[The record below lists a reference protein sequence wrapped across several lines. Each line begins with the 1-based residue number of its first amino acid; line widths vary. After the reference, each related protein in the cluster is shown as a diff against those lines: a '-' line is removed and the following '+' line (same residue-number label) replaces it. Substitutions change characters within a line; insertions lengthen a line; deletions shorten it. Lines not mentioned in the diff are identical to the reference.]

1 MLISPKTNNQ
11 LNLIIQKFF
20 GLNRIMDRIVSVMSV
35 DFACVDSSKILH
47 LQFAHKFPL
56 LADRISEIQDSF
68 NVKTDY
74 LETPRDSS
82 DYSSLLEIFQK
93 VLDNVLEA
101 NDLITGAI
109 EICIEEGDYNVKSSL
124 ESFLSQT
131 YIQYIK
137 QAIIL
142 RDKAKMYGDNIIR
155 FDKDLH
161 MFFIL
166 DKSGNG
172 D

>member
-1 MLISPKTNNQ
+1 MLISPKTNEQ
-11 LNLIIQKFF
+11 LNFIIQKFF
-20 GLNRIMDRIVSVMSV
+20 GLNRLLDRIVSVMSV
-35 DFACVDSSKILH
+35 DFACVESSKILH
-47 LQFAHKFPL
+47 IDFSHKFPI
-56 LADRISEIQDSF
+56 LADQISEIQDSF

-74 LETPRDSS
+74 LETPRDNS

-93 VLDNVLEA
+93 VLDAVVEA

-109 EICIEEGDYNVKSSL
+109 EICIDEGDYNVKSSL
-124 ESFLSQT
+124 EAFLANT
-131 YIQYIK
+131 YIKYIK

-142 RDKAKMYGDNIIR
+142 RDKAKLYGDNIIR

-166 DKSGNG
+166 NRSEG